1 VPTTKTL
8 SERVGRLGRLANRA
22 GDTDLPLRRVS
33 VRPDAADGWYWS
45 VPAVSALRTGLEFS
59 APVTVLVGENGSGKS
74 TLLEAI
80 AFAWGRRLTAQ
91 VHHWGPAP
99 SAEDAE
105 LWRALVLEGE
115 HPPPQGGCFLRAEA
129 MHRHFGAID
138 ADATELRAFDSV
150 PLNARS
156 HGESF
161 LAFAESRRYERGLW
175 LLDEPEAALSFRSCF
190 ALLYLLGDAVAA
202 GSQVV
207 LATHS
212 PLLAAFPGASVLALG
227 PDGPAPCPWGELEFV
242 RDWRDF
248 FADPGRWLRHL
259 AE

>member
-1 VPTTKTL
+1 MPTTKI
-8 SERVGRLGRLANRA
+8 S
-22 GDTDLPLRRVS
+22 DLPLRRVS
-33 VRPDAADGWYWS
+33 VRPEAADGWYWQ
-45 VPAVSALRTGLEFS
+45 VPAVAAIRTAGLDLES
-59 APVTVLVGENGSGKS
+59 PVTVLVGENGSGKS

-91 VHHWGPAP
+91 VHHWGPTP
-99 SAEDAE
+99 SAEDAD
-105 LWRALVLEGE
+105 LYRALVLTGE

-138 ADATELRAFDSV
+138 ADGTELRAFDGRA
-150 PLNARS
+150 LNTRS

-202 GSQVV
+202 GSQVI

-212 PLLAAFPGASVLALG
+212 PLLAAFPDAAILELG
-227 PDGPAPCPWGELEFV
+227 DGPPARRDWDELDLV
-242 RDWRDF
+242 RDWQDF
-248 FADPGRWLRHL
+248 FAAPTRWLRHL

>member
-1 VPTTKTL
+1 VT
-8 SERVGRLGRLANRA
+8 
-22 GDTDLPLRRVS
+22 LPLRRVE
-33 VRPDAADGWYWS
+33 VRPGPYLDPGAWYWQ
-45 VPAVSALRTGLEFS
+45 VPAVAAVRAAGLDLD

-74 TLLEAI
+74 TLLEGI
-80 AFAWGRRLTAQ
+80 AFAWRSRLTAQ
-91 VHHWGPAP
+91 VHHWGPVP
-99 SAEDAE
+99 SAEDTD
-105 LWRALVLEGE
+105 LHRCLHLTGE

-129 MHRHFGAID
+129 MHLHFAGVD
-138 ADATELRAFDSV
+138 ADGTELRAFDDR
-150 PLNARS
+150 PLNTRS

-161 LAFAESRRYERGLW
+161 LAFLESRRYERGLY

-202 GSQVV
+202 GSQVI

-212 PLLAAFPGASVLALG
+212 PLLAAFPGAAVLELG
-227 PDGPAPCPWGELEFV
+227 EGAPASREWADLDLV

-248 FADPGRWLRHL
+248 LAAPDRWLRHL